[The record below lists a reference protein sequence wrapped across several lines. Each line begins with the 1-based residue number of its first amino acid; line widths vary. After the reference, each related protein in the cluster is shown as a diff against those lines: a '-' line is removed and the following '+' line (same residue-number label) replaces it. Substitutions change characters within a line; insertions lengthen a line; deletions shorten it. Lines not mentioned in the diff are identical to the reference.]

1 MTVPSTKA
9 KCTYAPATASSGRI
23 TLEQAAEAMSVSV
36 RSVKYARE
44 LRETGREDICAQ
56 VAAGNLSL
64 RAALQ
69 IAKPEKYGPKPK
81 DGLRALKKAWAAAT
95 PEERKT
101 FLLTIGGGA

>member
-1 MTVPSTKA
+1 MTVPSTKT
-9 KCTYAPATASSGRI
+9 KCTSAPATASRGGL
-23 TLEQAAEAMSVSV
+23 TLEQAAKVMSVSV

-44 LRETGREDICAQ
+44 LIATGRTDLCEQA
-56 VAAGNLSL
+56 AAGNLSL

-81 DGLRALKKAWAAAT
+81 GGLKALKKAWEAAT

-101 FLLTIGGGA
+101 FLLTIGGAA